1 MLIFPLSSGQGRNG
15 FGRSRGGGRGRG
27 FARGRGR
34 GSESGRGDKVSAEDL
49 DADLEKYHAEAM
61 QTN

>member
-1 MLIFPLSSGQGRNG
+1 MRMMVVERGGQGRG
-15 FGRSRGGGRGRG
+15 GEFGRQRGGGRGFG
-27 FARGRGR
+27 KGHGRGK
-34 GSESGRGDKVSAEDL
+34 GHGEKVTAKDL

>member
-1 MLIFPLSSGQGRNG
+1 MYSAQGRGGFGRPRGGRGGRGSGRGRGQGSGQGRG
-15 FGRSRGGGRGRG
+15 RGG
-27 FARGRGR
+27 
-34 GSESGRGDKVSAEDL
+34 EKVSAEDL